1 MCKDTDT
8 KAVTQ
13 QGRTT
18 ANQQDSQQKKQL
30 ITIKQGH
37 ETARNK
43 EGQHQHT
50 AKHQGRQQGSNT
62 QIGRQ
67 DKAVT
72 QQATPRQPKRK

>member
-1 MCKDTDT
+1 MISDT

-37 ETARNK
+37 
-43 EGQHQHT
+43 
-50 AKHQGRQQGSNT
+50 
-62 QIGRQ
+62 
-67 DKAVT
+67 DKART
-72 QQATPRQPKRK
+72 AARQ

>member
-1 MCKDTDT
+1 MPAITH
-8 KAVTQ
+8 

-18 ANQQDSQQKKQL
+18 ARQNNSQQKKLL

-50 AKHQGRQQGSNT
+50 AKHQGRQQSN
-62 QIGRQ
+62 ILVINARQ
-67 DKAVT
+67 
-72 QQATPRQPKRK
+72 